1 MSSRFDDLRFTP
13 IWRRVVAAILDSFI
27 VTVILVAINL
37 AMIFFLRPPSADETG
52 DLQAIG
58 VIAVLFVL
66 LLQLGIIFVLYP
78 WAIGHEGQTFGM
90 KAVGVEIVSA
100 RTCELISTGSA
111 ILRWLANFVLP
122 AAVAFT
128 LVGLHFYEVIHIDN
142 GRWLSAVRVIL
153 GQPVR
158 IDGISLTKVA
168 FLVQLPFLF
177 NAAVALMTRKKQR
190 LNDVIC
196 GTVAVVQHND
206 GSGDSLPSGLSGR
219 RT

>member
-1 MSSRFDDLRFTP
+1 MSSRFDDLRFAP

-37 AMIFFLRPPSADETG
+37 AMIFFLRQLRGPDETG

-66 LLQLGIIFVLYP
+66 LLQLGIIFVIYP

-111 ILRWLANFVLP
+111 
-122 AAVAFT
+122 
-128 LVGLHFYEVIHIDN
+128 
-142 GRWLSAVRVIL
+142 
-153 GQPVR
+153 
-158 IDGISLTKVA
+158 
-168 FLVQLPFLF
+168 
-177 NAAVALMTRKKQR
+177 TRFMAR
-190 LNDVIC
+190 E
-196 GTVAVVQHND
+196 
-206 GSGDSLPSGLSGR
+206 
-219 RT
+219 

>member
-1 MSSRFDDLRFTP
+1 MSSRFDDLRFAP

-37 AMIFFLRPPSADETG
+37 AMIFFLRQLRGPDETG

-196 GTVAVVQHND
+196 GTVAVV
-206 GSGDSLPSGLSGR
+206 R
-219 RT
+219 RNNREW